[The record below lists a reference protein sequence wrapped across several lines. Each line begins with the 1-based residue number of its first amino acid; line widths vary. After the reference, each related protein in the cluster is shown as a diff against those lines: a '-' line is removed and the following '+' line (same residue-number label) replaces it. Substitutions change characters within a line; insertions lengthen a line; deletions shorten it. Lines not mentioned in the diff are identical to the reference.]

1 MKDPICPIHGNNR
14 CLLNADAFA
23 FSHLTPEE
31 KTLVLVV
38 EEAIA
43 GFIRAQQEKYIAE
56 LKAKEVAA
64 LAKRL
69 AKREKP

>member
-1 MKDPICPIHGNNR
+1 MKELLCPIHKNNR

-31 KTLVLVV
+31 KRLVLVV
-38 EEAIA
+38 EAAIG

-56 LKAKEVAA
+56 L
-64 LAKRL
+64 
-69 AKREKP
+69 REKP

>member
-1 MKDPICPIHGNNR
+1 MKELLCPIHKNNR

-43 GFIRAQQEKYIAE
+43 GFIRSRQEKYIAE
-56 LKAKEVAA
+56 LKAGECRGKGT
-64 LAKRL
+64 
-69 AKREKP
+69 PNG